1 MATQSADGYIG
12 TYPDSCHL
20 GDWDIWGRKYVL
32 LGLLAYYDQ
41 TKETV
46 ALEAARRV
54 ADHLIAEAGPGERD
68 EHRRDRLDRLERTGL
83 LLRTRTHNASLST
96 DRRETL
102 PRFRTAYRPLV
113 GRAEPTGT
121 GGPPPDSGGYR
132 RNGTVEDELGRRK
145 PYEM

>member
-54 ADHLIAEAGPGERD
+54 
-68 EHRRDRLDRLERTGL
+68 
-83 LLRTRTHNASLST
+83 
-96 DRRETL
+96 
-102 PRFRTAYRPLV
+102 
-113 GRAEPTGT
+113 PTI
-121 GGPPPDSGGYR
+121 
-132 RNGTVEDELGRRK
+132 
-145 PYEM
+145 